1 MRAIDILKA
10 ESNLSTL
17 KRHTLRF
24 SSGTTLEIFTTPVT
38 LAERKIAGDN
48 AKSDET
54 LEVNLALL
62 VLKAKDINGEPAFNA
77 GDIPQLRRF
86 VSAEYVAELV
96 SALYK
101 MDTDEE
107 TDVSPKPSAPSSGKT
122 TN

>member
-17 KRHTLRF
+17 KRHILRF

-62 VLKAKDINGEPAFNA
+62 VLKAKDTNGEPAFNA

-107 TDVSPKPSAPSSGKT
+107 TDVSPKPSAPNSDKI